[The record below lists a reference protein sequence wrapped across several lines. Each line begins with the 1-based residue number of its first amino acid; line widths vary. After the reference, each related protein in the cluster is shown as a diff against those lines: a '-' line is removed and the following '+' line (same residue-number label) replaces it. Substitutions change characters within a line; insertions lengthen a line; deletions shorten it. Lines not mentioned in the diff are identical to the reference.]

1 MSKTSKIVLWCVLTV
16 VLALCVV
23 LYVAVRQSAADTTYR
38 DAGKT
43 YAESQQPGD
52 ETPVITGK
60 DFTITAHT
68 FENMCTQ
75 NRASGMTETEA
86 AQYTLARYI
95 VTRSLYYQA
104 LAEGYEATDTVVQ
117 QDIDDTRAA
126 AQTADNREAYEQ
138 FLAGTGMTED
148 AYWSSM
154 FETRKLMITLEN
166 YTQAQEAAFLA
177 AGHTREE
184 TDAWHDLCYDRTKT
198 AVDAQNI
205 TLADGYTWTLTRS
218 NYNDTGAWPELTQGT
233 GTPG

>member
-1 MSKTSKIVLWCVLTV
+1 MSKTSRIILWCVMAA

-23 LYVAVRQSAADTTYR
+23 LYISTKQTAADTTAR
-38 DAGKT
+38 DAGKR
-43 YAESQQPGD
+43 YAESLQAGD
-52 ETPVITGK
+52 ETPVITGG

-75 NRASGMTETEA
+75 NRASGMTEAEA

-95 VTRSLYYQA
+95 VTRAMYYQA
-104 LAEGYEATDTVVQ
+104 LTEGYEAADAVVQ

-148 AYWSSM
+148 AYWASM
-154 FETRKLMITLEN
+154 FETRKLMLTLEN

-184 TDAWHDLCYDRTKT
+184 TDAWHDFCYALTKA
-198 AVDAQNI
+198 AVDAQSI
-205 TLADGYTWTLTRS
+205 TLAAPYSWTLTRD
-218 NYNDTGAWPELTQGT
+218 NYNDAGTWPELTQST

>member
-1 MSKTSKIVLWCVLTV
+1 MSKTSKIILWCVLIV

-23 LYVAVRQSAADTTYR
+23 LYITAKQPAADTTAR
-38 DAGKT
+38 DAGKR
-43 YAESQQPGD
+43 YAESLQPGD
-52 ETPVITGK
+52 ETPVITGA

-68 FENMCTQ
+68 FENMCAQ

-104 LAEGYEATDTVVQ
+104 VAEGCEAADAAVQ

-148 AYWSSM
+148 AYWASV
-154 FETRKLMITLEN
+154 FETRKRMLTLEN
-166 YTQAQEAAFLA
+166 YTQAQKAAFLA
-177 AGHTREE
+177 AGHAPDE
-184 TDAWHDLCYDRTKT
+184 TDAWHDFCYALTKA
-198 AVDAQNI
+198 AVDAQDI
-205 TLADGYTWTLTRS
+205 TLAAPYSWTLTRD
-218 NYNDTGAWPELTQGT
+218 NYNTAGTWPELTQST

>member
-1 MSKTSKIVLWCVLTV
+1 MSKTSRIILWCVMAA

-23 LYVAVRQSAADTTYR
+23 LYISTKQTAADTTAR
-38 DAGKT
+38 DAGRR
-43 YAESQQPGD
+43 YAESLQAGD
-52 ETPVITGK
+52 ETPVITGG

-75 NRASGMTETEA
+75 NRASGMTETVA

-104 LAEGYEATDTVVQ
+104 VTDGYAAADAAVQ

-126 AQTADNREAYEQ
+126 AQTADNRAAYEQ

-148 AYWSSM
+148 AYWASM
-154 FETRKLMITLEN
+154 FETRKLMLTLEN

-184 TDAWHDLCYDRTKT
+184 TDAWHDFCYALTKA

-205 TLADGYTWTLTRS
+205 TLAAPYSWTLTRE
-218 NYNDTGAWPELTQGT
+218 NYNDAGTWPELTPST
-233 GTPG
+233 AMPG

>member
-1 MSKTSKIVLWCVLTV
+1 MSKTSKIVLWCVLIAMLV
-16 VLALCVV
+16 LCVV
-23 LYVAVRQSAADTTYR
+23 LYVTIRRPAADTTYR

-75 NRASGMTETEA
+75 NRASGMTEAEA

-104 LAEGYEATDTVVQ
+104 LAEGYEAADAVVQ

-138 FLAGTGMTED
+138 FIAGTGMTED
-148 AYWSSM
+148 AYWAST

-205 TLADGYTWTLTRS
+205 TFADGYTWTLTRD
-218 NYNDTGAWPELTQGT
+218 NYNGAGAWPELTQGT

>member
-1 MSKTSKIVLWCVLTV
+1 MSKTSKIILWCVMAA

-23 LYVAVRQSAADTTYR
+23 LYISTKQTAADTTAR
-38 DAGKT
+38 DAGKR
-43 YAESQQPGD
+43 YAESLQTGD
-52 ETPVITGK
+52 ETPVITGG

-75 NRASGMTETEA
+75 NRASGMTEAEA
-86 AQYTLARYI
+86 VQYTLARYI
-95 VTRSLYYQA
+95 VTRSLYDQA
-104 LAEGYEATDTVVQ
+104 VAEGYAAADAAVQ

-126 AQTADNREAYEQ
+126 AQTADNRAAYEQ

-148 AYWSSM
+148 AYWASM
-154 FETRKLMITLEN
+154 FETRKLMLTLEN

-184 TDAWHDLCYDRTKT
+184 TDTWHDFCYALTKA

-205 TLADGYTWTLTRS
+205 TLAAPYSWTLTRE
-218 NYNDTGAWPELTQGT
+218 NYNDTGTWPELTQST